1 MSPTTPDQ
9 LADLLRETIGRR
21 AMPGALRDDTPLLGA
36 VPELDSTALLG
47 LLTGIE
53 SRFGISIPDEAVS
66 ADAFRTWGALLA
78 FVEEQVAAG

>member
-1 MSPTTPDQ
+1 MSPTTHDQ

-21 AMPGALRDDTPLLGA
+21 AMPAPLHDDTPLLGA
-36 VPELDSTALLG
+36 VAELDSTALLG

-53 SRFGISIPDEAVS
+53 TRFGVTIPDEAVN
-66 ADAFRTWGALLA
+66 ADAFRTWGALVA

>member
-1 MSPTTPDQ
+1 MSPTTQDQ

-21 AMPGALRDDTPLLGA
+21 AMPVALRDDTPLLGA

-53 SRFGISIPDEAVS
+53 SRFGIAIADEAVS